1 MRGSRR
7 RAQRGEGQPG
17 SSSSGSRR
25 PNSCH
30 RAATVDQPPSTMEAF
45 VVSVLGTGRRIV
57 NRLLM
62 PFGIE
67 IQVLG

>member
-1 MRGSRR
+1 
-7 RAQRGEGQPG
+7 
-17 SSSSGSRR
+17 
-25 PNSCH
+25 
-30 RAATVDQPPSTMEAF
+30 MEAF